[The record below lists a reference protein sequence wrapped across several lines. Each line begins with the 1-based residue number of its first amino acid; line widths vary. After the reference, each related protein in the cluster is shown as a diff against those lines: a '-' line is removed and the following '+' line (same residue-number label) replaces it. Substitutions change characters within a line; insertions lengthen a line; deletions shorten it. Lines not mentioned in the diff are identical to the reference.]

1 MFSPMLSNIECQL
14 LRHYSEEERLIGKHA
29 RSQQHLR
36 LLALGYIREHVV
48 DAGNL
53 LVIVT
58 AAGLTALND
67 GPTVA

>member
-1 MFSPMLSNIECQL
+1 MRSDIERQL
-14 LRHYSEEERLIGKHA
+14 LRHYSEDERLIGKQA
-29 RSQQHLR
+29 RSQQHSR

-53 LVIVT
+53 LIVVS

>member
-1 MFSPMLSNIECQL
+1 MLSNIERQL
-14 LRHYSEEERLIGKHA
+14 LRHYSEDERLIGKQT

-36 LLALGYIREHVV
+36 LLAWGYIREHVV

-53 LVIVT
+53 LIVVT
-58 AAGLTALND
+58 AAGHTALDD